1 MRVVFNGR
9 FLSQVRTGVQ
19 RYATET
25 LLALDELLD
34 DPARPSNLEFELAIP
49 PDASPVPL
57 KHIRCVEIGKLT
69 GHLWEQIDLFRHAR
83 GAYLVNFNY
92 SGPLLMRRQLVTIH
106 DATVRAMPQAFSRA
120 YRWTHN
126 ILVSVLGRTAHAVM
140 TVSNFS
146 RDELGARFGLARND
160 IIVGVEGGEHVQG
173 GDADE
178 AAVLRKH
185 GLRAG
190 QYVLGVGSVKPNK
203 NFELIAQAMRL
214 LPGFTWPVAIAGAK
228 DIGIFKDASS
238 LDDSFVFLG
247 FVSDEELAVL
257 YRRAACFVFP
267 SSYEGFGL
275 PAFEAMAQ
283 GCPVLCARAAAMP
296 EVCGD
301 AVLYFEHDDP
311 GSLADAL
318 IRIQRDPAL
327 REALV
332 VAGTRRLNDYNWRRN
347 AHILLDHLV
356 AQVPRPPLPE
366 KPAPAPQGGTA
377 PDTSPPAVR
386 TAAPSTPLTSGPSAP
401 PGRPKA
407 LTAPP
412 GGSERSERG
421 GPLRAPAAASRAVD
435 EDDEPIEPLAAA
447 GDGVLH
453 VTECLASGTLSFL
466 EQATHELVR
475 AGVPQTV
482 MFSRRPDTP
491 AEVEQRFDAR
501 VRLIELP
508 SPRNGVWPYYRR
520 LRTQLREQVAQH
532 RYTAVHLHS
541 SKAGFMGRMA
551 LAGTTR
557 PPLFYSPHGLAFL
570 DRRYLVPSLA
580 FTALERIAA
589 RVDATLVG
597 CGEGEAELLKR
608 VGGNNVRV
616 VENTV
621 PNAFFAIERRPLDP
635 PVVMTMGRVCRQK
648 GPEFFAELAA
658 RFHLAEVPASF
669 VWVGDGDPAG
679 EAMLRAAGVKV
690 TGWVPPELVRQH
702 LAQASIYVQTSL
714 WEGMPL
720 SVLQALASGLPCVVT
735 DVVGNRDAV
744 QQGITGYVARHPE
757 ALAMCVRRLLV
768 DAALYARMSRAARAD
783 ALERFTGRNLRRGLL
798 RLYGLPE
805 MYGLAAG
812 EPMAT
817 AFDDYEAHVGGV
829 AAATAVAGAW
839 RTASHGTQAGA
850 VS

>member
-34 DPARPSNLEFELAIP
+34 DPARPSNLAFELAIP

-57 KHIRCVEIGKLT
+57 KHIRCVEVGKRT
-69 GHLWEQIDLFRHAR
+69 GHLWEQIDLWRHAR

-92 SGPLLMRRQLVTIH
+92 SGPLLTRRQLITIH

-126 ILVSVLGRTAHAVM
+126 VLVSVLGRTAQAVM
-140 TVSNFS
+140 TVSAFS
-146 RDELGARFGLARND
+146 RDEIQARFGLSRGD
-160 IIVGVEGGEHVQG
+160 IIVGVEGGEHVLG
-173 GDADE
+173 SDADE

-203 NFELIAQAMRL
+203 NFELIAQAMKL
-214 LPGFTWPVAIAGAK
+214 LPGFPWPVAIAGAK
-228 DIGIFKDASS
+228 DIGIFKDASN

-247 FVSDEELAVL
+247 FVSDEELSVL

-311 GSLADAL
+311 ASLADAL
-318 IRIQRDPAL
+318 IRFERDPTL
-327 REALV
+327 RETLV
-332 VAGTRRLNDYNWRRN
+332 VAGSRRLNDYNWRRN
-347 AHILLDHLV
+347 AQILLDHLM
-356 AQVPRPPLPE
+356 AQAPRPTLPE
-366 KPAPAPQGGTA
+366 MPAPVPAAVSA
-377 PDTSPPAVR
+377 PDASAPAVR
-386 TAAPSTPLTSGPSAP
+386 TS
-401 PGRPKA
+401 R
-407 LTAPP
+407 
-412 GGSERSERG
+412 R
-421 GPLRAPAAASRAVD
+421 PAAASRAVD
-435 EDDEPIEPLAAA
+435 AADDEVEPLAAA

-466 EQATHELVR
+466 EHATHELVR

-491 AEVEQRFDAR
+491 AEVEKRFDAR

-508 SPRNGVWPYYRR
+508 SPREGAWAYYCR
-520 LRTQLREQVAQH
+520 LRQQLRDEIAQH

-551 LAGTTR
+551 LAGTAR

-570 DRRYLVPSLA
+570 DRRYLVPSFA
-580 FTALERIAA
+580 FAALERIAA

-597 CGEGEAELLKR
+597 CSEGEAELLKR
-608 VGGNNVRV
+608 VGGRNVRV

-621 PNAFFAIERRPLDP
+621 PDAFFAIERRAFDP
-635 PVVMTMGRVCRQK
+635 PVVITMGRVCRQK

-669 VWVGDGDPAG
+669 VWVGSGDPAG
-679 EAMLRAAGVKV
+679 EATLRAAGVKL
-690 TGWVPPELVRQH
+690 TGWVPPDQVRQH
-702 LAQASIYVQTSL
+702 LAQASVYVQTSL

-768 DAALYARMSRAARAD
+768 DDALYARMSRAARAD
-783 ALERFTGRNLRRGLL
+783 ARERFTGRNLRRSLF

-805 MYGLAAG
+805 MQGLAAG
-812 EPMAT
+812 EPVLT
-817 AFDDYEAHVGGV
+817 LFDDDEARRFAEAVVGSWG
-829 AAATAVAGAW
+829 TAVQGSRAGV
-839 RTASHGTQAGA
+839 